1 MTDPLSK
8 HRSALWALC
17 YRLTGSAADADD
29 LVQETFQRALE
40 RPPKDQ
46 NLPWRPWLVRVAT
59 HLSID
64 HLRQRQR
71 TPYTGPWLP
80 SPVDLD
86 ALDAEER
93 YDAMESLSYSF
104 LVALETLDP
113 VQRAV
118 LILRDVLGW
127 TGPEVAE
134 CLDLS
139 PGNVRIILHRARQ
152 AIPPTAPK
160 KDRSR
165 YEAALGQFVGALASG
180 DLTSVEALL
189 AEQARTVQDSAGEF
203 KAALRVVTGQNNVAR
218 FFLGVARFY
227 PDGARNVEPRILNGD
242 PALIIEMNTDNP
254 IRSRK
259 YVLRLELDDQ
269 DHITEVQMILA
280 TPKLTH
286 IGKPNTTA
294 G

>member
-1 MTDPLSK
+1 MNDPLSE

-46 NLPWRPWLVRVAT
+46 TLPWRPWLVRVAT

-64 HLRQRQR
+64 HLRHRQR
-71 TPYTGPWLP
+71 TPYVGPWLP

-86 ALDAEER
+86 TLDAEAR
-93 YDAMESLSYSF
+93 LGAAESLSYSF
-104 LVALETLDP
+104 LIALEALDP

-118 LILRDVLGW
+118 FILRDVLGW

-134 CLDLS
+134 CLELS
-139 PGNVRIILHRARQ
+139 PGNVRVILHRARQ
-152 AIPPTAPK
+152 AIPPSAPP
-160 KDRSR
+160 KDASR
-165 YEAALGQFVGALASG
+165 YEAALGQFAAALATG
-180 DLTSVEALL
+180 DLANVEALL
-189 AEQARTVQDSAGEF
+189 TEQARTVQDSAGEF
-203 KAALRVVTGQNNVAR
+203 KAALRVVTGRNNVAR
-218 FFLGVARFY
+218 FFLGVSRFY
-227 PDGARNVEPRILNGD
+227 PDGARSIEPRILNGT
-242 PALIIEMNTDNP
+242 PALIVEMNTDNP

-269 DHITEVQMILA
+269 DRITDVQMILA

-286 IGKPNTTA
+286 I
-294 G
+294 